1 MFRILKV
8 NLRILTN
15 KLLQWRSKNIGNKT
29 FLIITSVIIGIVT
42 GLSAVLLKQLVHF
55 IQWSLQFNS
64 DKQSQNYFFLIYPL
78 IGVLISVFLIRLL
91 VKKKFYKGI
100 SSIIFSIFKRSSI
113 IDRHHTYMHIPTSA
127 FTVGF
132 GGSVGLEAPI
142 VATGS
147 AIGSNIARSLR
158 MGYKERTLLLGC
170 GAAAGIAAIFN
181 SPIAGVLFAFE
192 VLLFEFS
199 VPAFIPLLIASATAS
214 IVSKMLFSGQLFFL
228 VTEGWVM
235 KAIPFYILLGLL
247 CGLVSAY
254 IIRMNHKIEDFF
266 KKYKR
271 PYLKA
276 IIGSLI
282 LGLLIFIFPPLFG
295 EGYHTIENLLSGSF
309 DKLFNNSFF
318 FGYSSSPII
327 VILFVAGIIL
337 VKIFATAITIG
348 SGGNGGIF
356 APSLFTGAITGF
368 GFAFLVNYIGIIH
381 LNTVNFIVAGMA
393 GILSGVIHVP
403 LTAIFLIAEITGGY
417 VLFVPLMIVSAI
429 SFFVTKYFEQYSVYT
444 KILAEKGIVKL
455 NDKENTLLSK
465 LDINKLIETEYTSVK
480 FDMKFGL
487 FINEIVRSKRNTFP
501 VLDEEGHLL
510 GIVRLDEIRS
520 QMFNTSLYDSL
531 TVEDVMTEPL
541 EYIYLNE
548 NIQLILEK
556 FEKTDTRNLPVIEDD
571 KYVGFISKSK
581 LLDEYRTLF
590 VKQSKELI

>member
-1 MFRILKV
+1 MFLVLKV

-15 KLLQWRSKNIGNKT
+15 KLLRWRSKNIGNKT

-55 IQWSLQFNS
+55 IQWLLQFNA

-78 IGVLISVFLIRLL
+78 IGVLISVFLIRLI

-113 IDRHHTYMHIPTSA
+113 IDRHLTYMHIPTSA

-254 IIRMNHKIEDFF
+254 IIRMNYKIEDFF

-295 EGYHTIENLLSGSF
+295 EGYHTIENLLNGSF
-309 DKLFNNSFF
+309 NKLFNNSLF

-381 LNTVNFIVAGMA
+381 LNIVNFIVAGMA

-444 KILAEKGIVKL
+444 KILAEKGIVNL

-465 LDINKLIETEYTSVK
+465 LDINKLIETEYTSVR
-480 FDMKFGL
+480 FDMKFRL
-487 FINEIVRSKRNTFP
+487 FIKEIVLSKKNTFP

-556 FEKTDTRNLPVIEDD
+556 FEKTDTRNLPVIEDG

>member
-1 MFRILKV
+1 MFLVLKV

-15 KLLQWRSKNIGNKT
+15 KLLRWRSKNIGNKT

-55 IQWSLQFNS
+55 IQWLLQFNA

-78 IGVLISVFLIRLL
+78 IGVLISVFLIRLI

-113 IDRHHTYMHIPTSA
+113 IDRHLTYMHIPTSA

-254 IIRMNHKIEDFF
+254 IIRMNYKIEDFF

-309 DKLFNNSFF
+309 DKLFNNSLF

-381 LNTVNFIVAGMA
+381 LNIVNFIVAGMA

-444 KILAEKGIVKL
+444 KILAEKGIVNL

-465 LDINKLIETEYTSVK
+465 LDINKLIETEYTSVR
-480 FDMKFGL
+480 FDMKFRL
-487 FINEIVRSKRNTFP
+487 FIKEIVLSKKNTFP

-556 FEKTDTRNLPVIEDD
+556 FEKTDTRNLPVIEDG

>member
-1 MFRILKV
+1 MFLVLKV

-15 KLLQWRSKNIGNKT
+15 KLLRWRSKNIGNKT

-55 IQWSLQFNS
+55 IQWLLQFNA

-78 IGVLISVFLIRLL
+78 IGVLISVFLIRLI

-113 IDRHHTYMHIPTSA
+113 IDRHLTYMHIPTSA

-295 EGYHTIENLLSGSF
+295 EGYHTIENLLNGSF
-309 DKLFNNSFF
+309 NKLFNNSLF

-381 LNTVNFIVAGMA
+381 LNIVNFIVAGMA

-444 KILAEKGIVKL
+444 KILAEKGIVNL

-465 LDINKLIETEYTSVK
+465 LDINKLIETEYTSVR
-480 FDMKFGL
+480 FDMKFRL
-487 FINEIVRSKRNTFP
+487 FIKEIVLSKKNTFP

-556 FEKTDTRNLPVIEDD
+556 FEKTDTRNLPVIEDG

>member
-1 MFRILKV
+1 MLRSLKV
-8 NLRILTN
+8 NFKIITNRLLKWRLR
-15 KLLQWRSKNIGNKT
+15 NIGNKT
-29 FLIITSVIIGIVT
+29 FLIITSVVIGIVS
-42 GLSAVLLKQLVHF
+42 GLSAVLLKQFVHF
-55 IQWSLQFNS
+55 IQWALEFNI
-64 DKQSQNYFFLIYPL
+64 DKHSQNYLFLIYPL
-78 IGVLISVFLIRLL
+78 IGVLISVFLIRLF

-100 SSIIFSIFKRSSI
+100 SSIIFSIFKRSSV

-142 VATGS
+142 IATGS

-214 IVSKMLFSGQLFFL
+214 IISKMLFSGQLFFL

-235 KAIPFYILLGLL
+235 EAIPFYILLGLF
-247 CGLVSAY
+247 CGLISAY

-266 KKYKR
+266 KKYKKT
-271 PYLKA
+271 YIKA
-276 IIGSLI
+276 IVGSLI
-282 LGLLIFIFPPLFG
+282 LGILIFIFPPLFG

-309 DKLFNNSFF
+309 EKLFNNSLF
-318 FGYSSSPII
+318 FGYSSNPLI

-337 VKIFATAITIG
+337 VKIFATAVTIG

-368 GFAFLVNYIGIIH
+368 GFTYLINYTDVTH

-417 VLFVPLMIVSAI
+417 ALFVPLMIVSAI
-429 SFFVTKYFEQYSVYT
+429 SFFITKYFEQYSVYT
-444 KILAEKGIVKL
+444 KILAVKGIVKL

-465 LDINKLIETEYTSVK
+465 LEINKLIETDYTPVK

-487 FINEIVRSKRNTFP
+487 FIEKIISSKRNTFP

-510 GIVRLDEIRS
+510 GIVRLDDIRS
-520 QMFNTSLYDSL
+520 QMFNAALHEQF
-531 TVEDVMTEPL
+531 TVEDVMTEPP

-548 NIQLILEK
+548 NIQQILEK
-556 FEKTDTRNLPVIEDD
+556 FEKTDTRNLPVIDEG

-581 LLDEYRTLF
+581 LLDEYRNLF
-590 VKQSKELI
+590 VTQSKELL